1 MNRVCKCD
9 GGDAF
14 KSACAWRQMESKQ
27 GQNLTDQ
34 IHNMVA
40 MEMYC
45 HPGFGTR
52 IFAKLC
58 NLKLSSW
65 SIKVFVVIT

>member
-1 MNRVCKCD
+1 MDRVCKCD

-40 MEMYC
+40 IEMYC

-52 IFAKLC
+52 IFCEIA
-58 NLKLSSW
+58 
-65 SIKVFVVIT
+65 

>member
-1 MNRVCKCD
+1 
-9 GGDAF
+9 
-14 KSACAWRQMESKQ
+14 MESKQ

-52 IFAKLC
+52 ISAKLR

-65 SIKVFVVIT
+65 SIKVLW

>member
-1 MNRVCKCD
+1 MRW
-9 GGDAF
+9 GDAF

-40 MEMYC
+40 IEMYC

-52 IFAKLC
+52 IFCEIA
-58 NLKLSSW
+58 
-65 SIKVFVVIT
+65 